1 MSIIINII
9 EIIIFIIVII
19 KIIDSFNKKTKKN
32 TRVKPKN
39 LNTFGQKIRDLKGM
53 KNMKKYKR
61 LIITVILSLFI
72 LIVIFSSVK
81 AVPTGTVGVKTRFG
95 AVQKSVINEGIN
107 LKVPFIEKIVL
118 INCKTQKIE
127 TTSESSTR
135 DMQTVNVAIAVN
147 YNVNKETANSLYQE
161 VGINYEEIII
171 RPAMLESIKSSMAQ
185 YTAEELITKRSEVS
199 DKIKETLISKISARG
214 FVVTGFNITDI
225 AFSDT
230 YNQAIE
236 QKAVA
241 QQQVETAKANLEKQQ
256 IVNQQRISVAET
268 DAEVMRLQNSQIT
281 DNTLRLKE
289 IENQKAFIEKWNGVL
304 PSTMLSDKI
313 STIFGVGN

>member
-1 MSIIINII
+1 MPLLFIIIIL
-9 EIIIFIIVII
+9 IIIFTHLLKSI
-19 KIIDSFNKKTKKN
+19 KELAKKN
-32 TRVKPKN
+32 HNKPKN
-39 LNTFGQKIRDLKGM
+39 LNNLGQTLREMKGM
-53 KNMKKYKR
+53 IDMKNYKK
-61 LIITVILSLFI
+61 LISIVVIVIFI
-72 LIVIFSSVK
+72 LIIVLSSVK

-107 LKVPFIEKIVL
+107 IKIPFIEKITL

-161 VGINYEEIII
+161 VGVNYEEIII

-199 DKIKETLISKISARG
+199 EKIKETLISKISERG

-281 DNTLRLKE
+281 ENTLKLKE
-289 IENQKAFIEKWNGVL
+289 IENQKSFIEKWNGIL

-313 STIFGVGN
+313 STIFGLN

>member
-1 MSIIINII
+1 MQFLFFIIIL
-9 EIIIFIIVII
+9 IVILVN
-19 KIIDSFNKKTKKN
+19 FLNKYKEDNRNKHE
-32 TRVKPKN
+32 KPKN
-39 LNTFGQKIRDLKGM
+39 LNTFGQKFREIKEKINM
-53 KNMKKYKR
+53 KNKKKI
-61 LIITVILSLFI
+61 IITTIIAIFVVIVVLSSI
-72 LIVIFSSVK
+72 QI
-81 AVPTGTVGVKTRFG
+81 VPTGTVGVKTRFG
-95 AVQKSVINEGIN
+95 AVQKTVVNEGIN
-107 LKVPFIEKIVL
+107 FKLPFIEKIVL

-147 YNVNKETANSLYQE
+147 YNVNKSTANSLYQE
-161 VGINYEEIII
+161 VGINFEEVII
-171 RPAMLESIKSSMAQ
+171 RPAMLESIKSAMAQ
-185 YTAEELITKRSEVS
+185 YTAEELITRRSEVS
-199 DKIKETLISKISARG
+199 EKIKQTLISKISERG
-214 FVVTGFNITDI
+214 FIVTGFNITDI

-289 IENQKAFIEKWNGVL
+289 TENQKAFIEKWNGVL

-313 STIFGVGN
+313 STIFGIN

>member
-1 MSIIINII
+1 MSFILF
-9 EIIIFIIVII
+9 IIFIVLITSYVS
-19 KIIDSFNKKTKKN
+19 KNLDKNKFKRN
-32 TRVKPKN
+32 QKPKN
-39 LNTFGQKIRDLKGM
+39 LNSIAQKIIEMKGKINM
-53 KNMKKYKR
+53 KNFKKNIV
-61 LIITVILSLFI
+61 LGVILVFI
-72 LIVIFSSVK
+72 IIIVLSSIK
-81 AVPTGTVGVKTRFG
+81 TVPTGTVGVKTRFG
-95 AVQKSVINEGIN
+95 AVQKAVINEGIN
-107 LKVPFIEKIVL
+107 IKIPFVEKITL

-281 DNTLRLKE
+281 ENTLKLKE
-289 IENQKAFIEKWNGVL
+289 IENQKAFIEKWNGTL
-304 PSTMLSDKI
+304 PSTMLTDKI
-313 STIFGVGN
+313 STIFGLNH